1 MKIVLENI
9 GKKYNKD
16 WIFQG
21 LDLTIESGS
30 CFGITG
36 GNGSGKS
43 TMLQMLAGYSTPSA
57 GRIIWKLGEQPIEV
71 TKIFEYISWCTPQVA
86 LYDEFSLQENI
97 EFFLK
102 FKKVRDQLSMKS
114 IVEELRLESY
124 QHRLL
129 RHYSSGM
136 RQRVKLGFAILA
148 DTPLLLL
155 DEPVSHLDA
164 VNTQWFQ
171 QLLTKHRERRSIFI
185 ASNNNSDELFL
196 ADQRIVMDQYKR

>member
-21 LDLTIESGS
+21 LDLTIESGN

-57 GRIIWKLGEQPIEV
+57 GRITWKLGEQPIEV